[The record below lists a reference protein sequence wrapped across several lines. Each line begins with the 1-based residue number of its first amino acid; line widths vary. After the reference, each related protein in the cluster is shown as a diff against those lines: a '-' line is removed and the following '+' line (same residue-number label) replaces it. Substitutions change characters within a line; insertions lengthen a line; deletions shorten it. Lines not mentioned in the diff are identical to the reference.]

1 MSDKEGKK
9 GRTGKKPKT
18 YVITAAQ
25 GIQNPYSAYNYGRGS
40 SKGKVNEILLK
51 NIERYVKDN
60 KGELEICAVP
70 GAYVNEIELDSN
82 FHNRKDVY
90 IEKNA
95 MGRLKRQRERE
106 QSRRDAWEEEKAY
119 AIEKGRPFN
128 KPYPYHFF
136 GDEIP
141 ETDYKITGKRLN
153 TNIMVLGIPE
163 PSQNVD
169 PFVRKKKFTKKFGGT
184 SIVMPST
191 KQKLQPV
198 ATGQAGNYP
207 RLMIATGSITKP
219 NYNTTNRTG
228 FLADEEHE
236 LGFCV
241 VNVLNDKLYLPRL
254 VPAQDNGTFI
264 DLGMKYVD
272 RKDPER
278 IKAYTLILGDSHAS
292 EIDPLTDKAND
303 EMIQYFDPNFIHI
316 HDVFNSRCIN
326 LHELDDEIA
335 ETDRV
340 EKGIDSLEEELILTG
355 EYILNKAKIAN
366 RGIVKVNYSNHDD
379 MLYRWLAE
387 GRYRT
392 DKKNRRL
399 AHKILGEYQKGDSIL
414 ETALKI
420 IGYDLDKV
428 KFLKLGEDAIYW
440 GYQCGM
446 HGHKGK
452 NGGKGSLKTLMEDGK
467 IIIGHGHELKIDQ
480 GSGAVGTSSKIP
492 LEYQL
497 GQLLTSMAGNIVI
510 YDGGLIQA
518 LPIIRGKWK
527 PCRIK

>member
-1 MSDKEGKK
+1 MTNKEEEKK
-9 GRTGKKPKT
+9 GKHKKT

-25 GIQNPYSAYNYGRGS
+25 GIQNPHSANNYGKDS
-40 SKGKVNEILLK
+40 SKGKINEPLLK

-70 GAYVNEIELDSN
+70 GAYVNEIEIDSDLQK
-82 FHNRKDVY
+82 RGDVY

-95 MGRLKRQRERE
+95 KGRLERQRTIEKK
-106 QSRRDAWEEEKAY
+106 RRDDWEMFNEKAEEKGKLFLKEYPMHFFWEE
-119 AIEKGRPFN
+119 
-128 KPYPYHFF
+128 
-136 GDEIP
+136 IP
-141 ETDYKITGKRLN
+141 DADYKITGKRLN
-153 TNIMVLGIPE
+153 TNVMVIGIPE
-163 PSQNVD
+163 PSQNID
-169 PFVRKKKFTKKFGGT
+169 PFVRKKKFTKKYGGT
-184 SIVMPST
+184 SIIMPST

-207 RLMIATGSITKP
+207 KLMIATGCITKP

-236 LGFCV
+236 YGFCV
-241 VNVLNDKLYLPRL
+241 VDVLDDKLYLPRL
-254 VPAQDNGTFI
+254 VPAQDNGAFI
-264 DLGMKYVD
+264 DLGIKYVPG
-272 RKDPER
+272 KNPEKV
-278 IKAYTLILGDSHAS
+278 KAYTLILGDSHAS
-292 EIDPLTDKAND
+292 EMDPVTDKAND
-303 EMIQYFDPNFIHI
+303 EMIKYFEPNFIHI
-316 HDVFNSRCIN
+316 HDVFSSRCIN
-326 LHELDDEIA
+326 LHEVDDEIA
-335 ETDRV
+335 ETDKV
-340 EKGIDSLEEELILTG
+340 ERKIDSLEEELVLTG
-355 EYILNKAKIAN
+355 EYLSKKAKLAN
-366 RGIVKVNYSNHDD
+366 KGIVKVNYSNHDD

-399 AHKILGEYQKGDSIL
+399 AHKILGEYKVGIPIL

-420 IGYDLDKV
+420 IDYDIKNV
-428 KFLKLGEDAIYW
+428 KFLRLGEDALYW

-467 IIIGHGHELKIDQ
+467 IIIGHGHQLEINQ
-480 GSGAVGTSSKIP
+480 GSGSVGTSSKIP

-510 YDGGLIQA
+510 YDGGLMQA
-518 LPIIRGKWK
+518 FPIIRGRWK
-527 PCRIK
+527 K